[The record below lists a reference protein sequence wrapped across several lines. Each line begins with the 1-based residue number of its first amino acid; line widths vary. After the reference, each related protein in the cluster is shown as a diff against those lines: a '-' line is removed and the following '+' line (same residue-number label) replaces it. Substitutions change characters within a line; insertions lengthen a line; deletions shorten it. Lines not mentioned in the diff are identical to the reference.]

1 MNEYLK
7 TLLFL
12 VVLTLKLFVPFYAFG
27 GSIYENGLKNYI
39 KNDLKKFLFMKEKKK
54 VEPLLVIDSEN
65 NITDI
70 NTERKILI
78 INFWATWCAP
88 CKKEMPSLNS
98 LAKKFE
104 RKRIEVLTI
113 ASGRN
118 SISHIKDFFEK
129 NKIDEL
135 PEYRD
140 PLGKA
145 AITYGVIAL
154 PTTVIVG
161 PKGQEVGRILGDIDW
176 QKEEVYEF
184 FNALLK
190 IENL

>member
-1 MNEYLK
+1 MNVYLK
-7 TLLFL
+7 TLIFLF
-12 VVLTLKLFVPFYAFG
+12 VLTSKLFVPFYAFG
-27 GSIYENGLKNYI
+27 DSIYENSLKNYI
-39 KNDLKKFLFMKEKKK
+39 KNDLKKFLFMKEKNK
-54 VEPLLVIDSEN
+54 VNPLLVIDSDN

-98 LAKKFE
+98 LSKKFE
-104 RKRIEVLTI
+104 KEQIEVLTI

-118 SISHIKDFFEK
+118 SISHIKDFFKE

-145 AITYGVIAL
+145 AITYKVIGL
-154 PTTVIVG
+154 PTTVIVS
-161 PKGQEVGRILGDIDW
+161 PKGQEIGRILGDIDW
-176 QKEEVYEF
+176 EKVEVYEF

-190 IENL
+190 IEDL